1 MEFQKQNNFDEEWRK
16 AFEQASVPP
25 SDELWGRIES
35 ELDKKKKRSPFLFF
49 LKPSLMATGL
59 AAALALV
66 LGGILFFNRE
76 VKTTDVAQISTT
88 PTAEK
93 PNTASTQAKDTPKT
107 LEQPTTEQASLAAV
121 QTSSKEVGLN
131 KVSKIK
137 ISNKPAF
144 VREES
149 IIAVNARKIESKDNG
164 TNLPVVTSNQPT
176 TASDNTAIANVN
188 SANTTK
194 EAVTPLTIETLT
206 DSKTTLASVENLDGK
221 KYRYFGTR
229 YTMNRNKLAFDA
241 EAALE
246 NTENTALASNESKV
260 WVGLQSGVAPF
271 DPNMKF
277 GSLNSLAYSSANEY
291 AQLANSAA
299 SPSDKNVQVSR
310 PQNDI
315 KAGIAINSGV
325 AVGYKIAKKWSLES
339 GVRYLRGN
347 STLETNT
354 YSFQNNGYVNTF
366 LGDYLLQN
374 SAKNYSFA
382 GNSNTVVADA
392 SKFGN
397 RYEYLMVPMQVGYEI
412 GLTQKLGLNVLA
424 GISTDIFLQNSI
436 FTDNGLVRGKNT
448 INSDSKIYKPVNFSG
463 LGGLRASYLISK
475 HWQANIGTSYQRAL
489 FSGMNSSVDLN
500 MRLQMFGI
508 NYGFNYRF

>member
-1 MEFQKQNNFDEEWRK
+1 MEFQKQNNFEEEWRK
-16 AFEQASVPP
+16 AFEGASVPP

-76 VKTTDVAQISTT
+76 TNTDVALNPTKPVQDKINT
-88 PTAEK
+88 PT
-93 PNTASTQAKDTPKT
+93 P
-107 LEQPTTEQASLAAV
+107 QPTSTSKPVETPTIGQEDLASVETLPKVDNAP
-121 QTSSKEVGLN
+121 KEGQMKVG
-131 KVSKIK
+131 
-137 ISNKPAF
+137 NKPAYIYS
-144 VREES
+144 ES
-149 IIAVNARKIESKDNG
+149 IAAVNARKIESKGSD
-164 TNLPVVTSNQPT
+164 LPTAAINQPT
-176 TASDNTAIANVN
+176 VIADNTAIANTN
-188 SANTTK
+188 PDKTTQDK
-194 EAVTPLTIETLT
+194 EVITTLSPETLT
-206 DSKTTLASVENLDGK
+206 ESRITLASVDNLDSK
-221 KYRYFGTR
+221 KYRYLGSR

-241 EAALE
+241 EAIE
-246 NTENTALASNESKV
+246 NIENTALASNDSKF

-277 GSLNSLAYSSANEY
+277 SNLNSLAYSSANEY
-291 AQLANSAA
+291 AQLANGSVA
-299 SPSDKNVQVSR
+299 SPGDKNVQVSR

-315 KAGIAINSGV
+315 KAGLAINSGV
-325 AVGYKIAKKWSLES
+325 SVGYKIAKKWHVES

-374 SAKNYSFA
+374 SAKDYSMV

-392 SKFGN
+392 SKFNN

-412 GLTQKLGLNVLA
+412 GLTKKLGLNVLA

-448 INSDSKIYKPVNFSG
+448 ISNDSKIYKPVNFSG

-489 FSGMNSSVDLN
+489 FSGMHSSVDLN

>member
-1 MEFQKQNNFDEEWRK
+1 MEFQKQNNFEDEWRK
-16 AFEQASVPP
+16 AFENASVPP

-49 LKPSLMATGL
+49 LKPSFMATGL

-66 LGGILFFNRE
+66 LGGILFFNKSE
-76 VKTTDVAQISTT
+76 KTNIDVAQNPASVTQDTGMATT
-88 PTAEK
+88 T
-93 PNTASTQAKDTPKT
+93 
-107 LEQPTTEQASLAAV
+107 QPTDKKLAGEMRLAEQEVLASAEAIH
-121 QTSSKEVGLN
+121 EV
-131 KVSKIK
+131 
-137 ISNKPAF
+137 SN
-144 VREES
+144 
-149 IIAVNARKIESKDNG
+149 
-164 TNLPVVTSNQPT
+164 
-176 TASDNTAIANVN
+176 
-188 SANTTK
+188 TK
-194 EAVTPLTIETLT
+194 EAKAKNSNKSAFENQNSIASINARSTQSKIAPLPKASDTQRVVVAHNSIATNNP
-206 DSKTTLASVENLDGK
+206 DKTTNSLSSPLIAEALPDTKVALASVNNLEGK
-221 KYRYFGTR
+221 KYRYFGSS

-241 EAALE
+241 EIIE
-246 NTENTALASNESKV
+246 NTENRDLASNDSKV

-291 AQLANSAA
+291 AQLANGASA
-299 SPSDKNVQVSR
+299 SPGDKMQVSR

-315 KAGIAINSGV
+315 KAGLAINSGV
-325 AVGYKIAKKWSLES
+325 AVGYKIAKKWHVES

-354 YSFQNNGYVNTF
+354 YSFQTNGYVNTF

-374 SAKNYSFA
+374 SAKDYSFA
-382 GNSNTVVADA
+382 GVSNTVVADA

-412 GLTQKLGLNVLA
+412 GLTKKLGLNVLA
-424 GISTDIFLQNSI
+424 GFSTDIFLQNSI

-448 INSDSKIYKPVNFSG
+448 ISNDNKIYKPVNFSG

>member
-1 MEFQKQNNFDEEWRK
+1 MEFQKQNNFEEEWRK
-16 AFEQASVPP
+16 AFDNASVPP

-49 LKPSLMATGL
+49 LKPSFMATGL

-66 LGGILFFNRE
+66 LGGILFFNRTT
-76 VKTTDVAQISTT
+76 KTDLAQDTIKPAISKGNH
-88 PTAEK
+88 A
-93 PNTASTQAKDTPKT
+93 AS
-107 LEQPTTEQASLAAV
+107 QPTIPNNIEKTPVEQELV
-121 QTSSKEVGLN
+121 
-131 KVSKIK
+131 
-137 ISNKPAF
+137 
-144 VREES
+144 
-149 IIAVNARKIESKDNG
+149 
-164 TNLPVVTSNQPT
+164 
-176 TASDNTAIANVN
+176 ASDQ
-188 SANTTK
+188 
-194 EAVTPLTIETLT
+194 
-206 DSKTTLASVENLDGK
+206 TLASANDIKSKQAKANAQSGLANTGNIVSLSSRSVDSKVSNLPAIAINNPVVVSNRTNITATNQDNAAKAVITPTNAELLTDTKVTLANIDNLEGK
-221 KYRYFGTR
+221 KYRYFGSR

-241 EAALE
+241 EAPE
-246 NTENTALASNESKV
+246 NTENVALASNDSKV
-260 WVGLQSGVAPF
+260 WIGLQSGVSPF

-277 GSLNSLAYSSANEY
+277 SNLNNLAYSSANEY
-291 AQLANSAA
+291 AQLANGSAA
-299 SPSDKNVQVSR
+299 SPGDKNVQVSQ

-315 KAGIAINSGV
+315 KAGLAINSGI
-325 AVGYKIAKKWSLES
+325 AVGYKIAKKWHIES

-354 YSFQNNGYVNTF
+354 YAFQNNGYVNTF
-366 LGDYLLQN
+366 LGNYLLQN
-374 SAKNYSFA
+374 SAKDYSLV

-397 RYEYLMVPMQVGYEI
+397 RYEYLMVPMQLGYEI
-412 GLTQKLGLNVLA
+412 GITKKLGLNVLA

-436 FTDNGLVRGKNT
+436 FTDNGLVRSKNT
-448 INSDSKIYKPVNFSG
+448 ISNDSKIYKPVNFSG
-463 LGGLRASYLISK
+463 LGGLKASYLISK

>member
-1 MEFQKQNNFDEEWRK
+1 MEFQKQNNFEEEWRK
-16 AFEQASVPP
+16 AFESASIPP

-76 VKTTDVAQISTT
+76 TKTDVAYN
-88 PTAEK
+88 PVK
-93 PNTASTQAKDTPKT
+93 PVQSKT
-107 LEQPTTEQASLAAV
+107 NSEL
-121 QTSSKEVGLN
+121 KESVT
-131 KVSKIK
+131 KIK
-137 ISNKPAF
+137 ETEIAEQQTLASVESKDKLIDTKENTTKTNRISGFAGTH
-144 VREES
+144 S
-149 IIAVNARKIESKDNG
+149 MASVNARKTENSITS
-164 TNLPVVTSNQPT
+164 LPPVNVNQSGI
-176 TASDNTAIANVN
+176 AANNTAIATTN
-188 SANTTK
+188 SDNTTK
-194 EAVTPLTIETLT
+194 ETIASLTTPALT
-206 DSKTTLASVENLDGK
+206 DAQTALASVENLEGK
-221 KYRYFGTR
+221 KYRYFGSR
-229 YTMNRNKLAFDA
+229 YTLNRNKLLFDA
-241 EAALE
+241 EASE
-246 NTENTALASNESKV
+246 NTENTSLAANESKV

-291 AQLANSAA
+291 AQLANGSAA
-299 SPSDKNVQVSR
+299 SPGSKDVQVSR

-315 KAGIAINSGV
+315 KAGLAINSGV
-325 AVGYKIAKKWSLES
+325 AVGYKIAKKWHLES

-354 YSFQNNGYVNTF
+354 YAFQNNGYVNTF

-374 SAKNYSFA
+374 SAKDYSLV
-382 GNSNTVVADA
+382 GSNTVVADA

-412 GLTQKLGLNVLA
+412 GLTKKLGLNVLA
-424 GISTDIFLQNSI
+424 GFSTDIFLQNSI

-448 INSDSKIYKPVNFSG
+448 ISSDSKIYKPVNFSG
-463 LGGLRASYLISK
+463 LGGLRASYLISR

>member
-1 MEFQKQNNFDEEWRK
+1 MEFQKQNNFEEEWWK
-16 AFEQASVPP
+16 AFDNASVPP

-49 LKPSLMATGL
+49 LKPSFMATGL

-76 VKTTDVAQISTT
+76 VKTSDVAQGSAKPAQGDTRVNAPESDNTPKITAT
-88 PTAEK
+88 PTEGQTALASADTS
-93 PNTASTQAKDTPKT
+93 PNAGNIVSRSAQTKASTQPIIIG
-107 LEQPTTEQASLAAV
+107 S
-121 QTSSKEVGLN
+121 
-131 KVSKIK
+131 
-137 ISNKPAF
+137 
-144 VREES
+144 ES
-149 IIAVNARKIESKDNG
+149 TVPLNARKIELRNTD
-164 TNLPVVTSNQPT
+164 LPVIALNQPT
-176 TASDNTAIANVN
+176 ITSNNTA
-188 SANTTK
+188 
-194 EAVTPLTIETLT
+194 TIPT
-206 DSKTTLASVENLDGK
+206 SVENTGQNKESLAITPAIADDSKSTLANVGNIEGK
-221 KYRYFGTR
+221 KYRYFGSR

-241 EAALE
+241 EALE
-246 NTENTALASNESKV
+246 NTETADLASHKSKV

-277 GSLNSLAYSSANEY
+277 GSLNSMAYSSANEY
-291 AQLANSAA
+291 AQLANGSAA
-299 SPSDKNVQVSR
+299 SPDKNVQVSR
-310 PQNDI
+310 PQNAI
-315 KAGIAINSGV
+315 KAGLAINSGI
-325 AVGYKIAKKWSLES
+325 AVGYKIAKKWSVES
-339 GVRYLRGN
+339 GIKYLRGN

-354 YSFQNNGYVNTF
+354 YAFQNNGYVNTF

-374 SAKNYSFA
+374 SAKDYAFA
-382 GNSNTVVADA
+382 GASNTVVADA
-392 SKFGN
+392 SQFGN

-412 GLTQKLGLNVLA
+412 GLTKKLGLNVLA

-448 INSDSKIYKPVNFSG
+448 ISSDSKIYKPVNFSG
-463 LGGLRASYLISK
+463 LGGVRASYMLSK

>member
-1 MEFQKQNNFDEEWRK
+1 MEFQKQNNFEEEWRK
-16 AFEQASVPP
+16 AFDNASVPP

-35 ELDKKKKRSPFLFF
+35 ELDKKKRSPFLFF
-49 LKPSLMATGL
+49 LKPSFMATGL

-76 VKTTDVAQISTT
+76 TKTDAGVAQTT
-88 PTAEK
+88 TKPVQDKGIATTTQPNNTRAGEETIITRQETLASAETPLKENSIKESKGKVNAKSGLAKASNSSIASVNTRRTENRVAGMPTMAINQLPTAN
-93 PNTASTQAKDTPKT
+93 NTTIA
-107 LEQPTTEQASLAAV
+107 
-121 QTSSKEVGLN
+121 
-131 KVSKIK
+131 
-137 ISNKPAF
+137 PA
-144 VREES
+144 
-149 IIAVNARKIESKDNG
+149 N
-164 TNLPVVTSNQPT
+164 
-176 TASDNTAIANVN
+176 SDNTA
-188 SANTTK
+188 K
-194 EAVTPLTIETLT
+194 EATTLLTAEVLT
-206 DSKTTLASVENLDGK
+206 DTKAILASVDNLEGK
-221 KYRYFGTR
+221 KYRYLGSR

-241 EAALE
+241 EALE
-246 NTENTALASNESKV
+246 STDNTTLASNESKV

-277 GSLNSLAYSSANEY
+277 NNLNTLAYSSANEY
-291 AQLANSAA
+291 AQFANSSTA
-299 SPSDKNVQVSR
+299 SPGDKNVQVSR

-315 KAGIAINSGV
+315 KAGLAINSGI
-325 AVGYKIAKKWSLES
+325 AVGYKIAKKWHIES

-354 YSFQNNGYVNTF
+354 YAFQNNGYVNTF
-366 LGDYLLQN
+366 LGNYLLQN
-374 SAKNYSFA
+374 SAKNYSMVD
-382 GNSNTVVADA
+382 NSNTVVADA
-392 SKFGN
+392 SQFGN

-412 GLTQKLGLNVLA
+412 GITKKLGLNVLA

-436 FTDNGLVRGKNT
+436 FTDNGLVRSKNT
-448 INSDSKIYKPVNFSG
+448 ISNDNKIYKPVNFSG
-463 LGGLRASYLISK
+463 LGGLRASYSISK

>member
-1 MEFQKQNNFDEEWRK
+1 MEFQKQNNFEEEWRK
-16 AFEQASVPP
+16 AFEGASVPP

-35 ELDKKKKRSPFLFF
+35 ELDKKKKRIPFLFF

-66 LGGILFFNRE
+66 LGAILFFNRE
-76 VKTTDVAQISTT
+76 TNTDLAQNPTKPVEDKINAPTTQPTNASKPIET
-88 PTAEK
+88 PTVGQEALASAEISRKDYKTAKETPIKLSHK
-93 PNTASTQAKDTPKT
+93 PVFSNTESIA
-107 LEQPTTEQASLAAV
+107 
-121 QTSSKEVGLN
+121 
-131 KVSKIK
+131 KVS
-137 ISNKPAF
+137 
-144 VREES
+144 
-149 IIAVNARKIESKDNG
+149 ARKIESKSSDLPTTVIG
-164 TNLPVVTSNQPT
+164 QLPVIT
-176 TASDNTAIANVN
+176 DNTTIAHTNPDKT
-188 SANTTK
+188 SKDK
-194 EAVTPLTIETLT
+194 EII
-206 DSKTTLASVENLDGK
+206 TTLSTEALTENRVTLANVENLDGK
-221 KYRYFGTR
+221 KYRYLGSR

-241 EAALE
+241 EALE
-246 NTENTALASNESKV
+246 NIENTALASNDSKF

-277 GSLNSLAYSSANEY
+277 SNLNSLAYSSANEY
-291 AQLANSAA
+291 AQLANGSVA
-299 SPSDKNVQVSR
+299 SPGDKNVQVSQ
-310 PQNDI
+310 PQNAI
-315 KAGIAINSGV
+315 KAGLAINSGV
-325 AVGYKIAKKWSLES
+325 EVGYKIAKKWHVES
-339 GVRYLRGN
+339 GIRYLRGN
-347 STLETNT
+347 STLQTNT

-374 SAKNYSFA
+374 SAKDYSMV

-392 SKFGN
+392 SQFNN

-412 GLTQKLGLNVLA
+412 GLTGKLGLNVLA

-448 INSDSKIYKPVNFSG
+448 ISNDSKIYKPVNFSG

>member
-1 MEFQKQNNFDEEWRK
+1 MEFQKQNNFEDEWRK
-16 AFEQASVPP
+16 AFEDASVPP

-35 ELDKKKKRSPFLFF
+35 ELDNKKKRSPFLFF
-49 LKPSLMATGL
+49 LKPSFIATGL

-66 LGGILFFNRE
+66 LGGILFFNRGA
-76 VKTTDVAQISTT
+76 KTNVDVAQNPTQSKDTPIATQPTNTKAPKETASTGQELVASAETLSKNSTKGEKAKVNTKSGFANTSNIASVNARSTESRINNLPIVAVNPPITVADNTNISTT
-88 PTAEK
+88 NP
-93 PNTASTQAKDTPKT
+93 
-107 LEQPTTEQASLAAV
+107 
-121 QTSSKEVGLN
+121 
-131 KVSKIK
+131 
-137 ISNKPAF
+137 
-144 VREES
+144 
-149 IIAVNARKIESKDNG
+149 
-164 TNLPVVTSNQPT
+164 
-176 TASDNTAIANVN
+176 DNTIKDAIAPIK
-188 SANTTK
+188 A
-194 EAVTPLTIETLT
+194 EALT
-206 DSKTTLASVENLDGK
+206 DTKVALASVESLDGK
-221 KYRYFGTR
+221 KYRYLGSR

-241 EAALE
+241 ESLE
-246 NTENTALASNESKV
+246 NTENTALASNESRV

-277 GSLNSLAYSSANEY
+277 GNLNNLAYSSANEY
-291 AQLANSAA
+291 AQLANGSVA
-299 SPSDKNVQVSR
+299 SPGNKDVQVSR

-315 KAGIAINSGV
+315 KAGLAINSGV
-325 AVGYKIAKKWSLES
+325 AVGYKIAKKWHIES

-366 LGDYLLQN
+366 LGDYFLQN
-374 SAKNYSFA
+374 SAKDYSMV

-392 SKFGN
+392 SKFSN

-412 GLTQKLGLNVLA
+412 GITKKLGLNLLA
-424 GISTDIFLQNSI
+424 GFSTDIFLQNSI

-448 INSDSKIYKPVNFSG
+448 ISNDSKIYKPVNFSG
-463 LGGLRASYLISK
+463 LGGLRANYLISK

>member
-1 MEFQKQNNFDEEWRK
+1 MEFQKQNNFEEEWRK
-16 AFEQASVPP
+16 AFEDASVPP

-35 ELDKKKKRSPFLFF
+35 ELDKKKKRGPFLFF

-66 LGGILFFNRE
+66 LGSILFFNRE
-76 VKTTDVAQISTT
+76 TKSDIAQNTSKPVQTKSNSEADLSGT
-88 PTAEK
+88 PTKETAQQSLASTGSTAKLSNTK
-93 PNTASTQAKDTPKT
+93 PNTAEISSASGLTDTRTIASVNAGKTKSRITNLQPVNVSQSAIAANNTNITGTSPDNTPK
-107 LEQPTTEQASLAAV
+107 
-121 QTSSKEVGLN
+121 
-131 KVSKIK
+131 
-137 ISNKPAF
+137 
-144 VREES
+144 
-149 IIAVNARKIESKDNG
+149 D
-164 TNLPVVTSNQPT
+164 
-176 TASDNTAIANVN
+176 
-188 SANTTK
+188 
-194 EAVTPLTIETLT
+194 AVTLLTPETLT
-206 DSKTTLASVENLDGK
+206 DAKASLAGIESLEGK
-221 KYRYFGTR
+221 KYRYFGSR
-229 YTMNRNKLAFDA
+229 YTLNRNKLAFDT
-241 EAALE
+241 EEFE
-246 NTENTALASNESKV
+246 NTENTSLASNESKV

-277 GSLNSLAYSSANEY
+277 GNLNSLAYSSANEY
-291 AQLANSAA
+291 AQLANSSVAN
-299 SPSDKNVQVSR
+299 PGNKDVQVSR

-315 KAGIAINSGV
+315 KAGLAINSGV
-325 AVGYKIAKKWSLES
+325 AVGYKIARKWHLES

-354 YSFQNNGYVNTF
+354 YAFQNNGYVNTF

-374 SAKNYSFA
+374 SAKDYSF
-382 GNSNTVVADA
+382 GGMSNTVVADA

-412 GLTQKLGLNVLA
+412 GITRKLGLNVLA
-424 GISTDIFLQNSI
+424 GFSTDIFLQNSI

-463 LGGLRASYLISK
+463 LGGVRASYLISR

-500 MRLQMFGI
+500 MRLQMFGL

>member
-1 MEFQKQNNFDEEWRK
+1 MEFQKQNNFEEEWRK
-16 AFEQASVPP
+16 AFEGASVPP

-49 LKPSLMATGL
+49 LKPSFMATGL

-66 LGGILFFNRE
+66 LGSILFFNRE
-76 VKTTDVAQISTT
+76 TNTDVAQNPAKPAENKLNIPNTQSANTT
-88 PTAEK
+88 KGVEAPTARQEAMASAEAL
-93 PNTASTQAKDTPKT
+93 PEVDNTT
-107 LEQPTTEQASLAAV
+107 
-121 QTSSKEVGLN
+121 KETR
-131 KVSKIK
+131 IK
-137 ISNKPAF
+137 ISTQPALGNQ
-144 VREES
+144 ES
-149 IIAVNARKIESKDNG
+149 IVAINARKIENKNSG
-164 TNLPVVTSNQPT
+164 LPTVTQST
-176 TASDNTAIANVN
+176 GIIDNTAIANKNPAETAPVEEAIPTL
-188 SANTTK
+188 SA
-194 EAVTPLTIETLT
+194 EALTE
-206 DSKTTLASVENLDGK
+206 SRATLASVENLDGK
-221 KYRYFGTR
+221 KYRYLGSR

-241 EAALE
+241 EALE
-246 NTENTALASNESKV
+246 NTENTALASNDSKF

-277 GSLNSLAYSSANEY
+277 SNLNSLAYSSANEY
-291 AQLANSAA
+291 AQLANGSAA
-299 SPSDKNVQVSR
+299 SPGDKNVQVSR

-315 KAGIAINSGV
+315 KAGLAINNGV
-325 AVGYKIAKKWSLES
+325 AVGYKIAKKWHVES

-347 STLETNT
+347 STLQTNT
-354 YSFQNNGYVNTF
+354 YAFQNNGYVNTF

-374 SAKNYSFA
+374 SAKDYAF
-382 GNSNTVVADA
+382 GGISNTVVADA
-392 SKFGN
+392 SQFNN

-412 GLTQKLGLNVLA
+412 GLTKKLGLNILA

-448 INSDSKIYKPVNFSG
+448 ISNDSKIYKPVNFSG

-489 FSGMNSSVDLN
+489 FSGMNSTVDLN
-500 MRLQMFGI
+500 MRLQMFGL

>member
-1 MEFQKQNNFDEEWRK
+1 MEFQKQNNFEEEWRK
-16 AFEQASVPP
+16 AFESASVPP

-76 VKTTDVAQISTT
+76 TNTDVALNPTKPVRDKINAPTPQPTSTSKPVET
-88 PTAEK
+88 PTIGQEDLASVE
-93 PNTASTQAKDTPKT
+93 PLPQVDNT
-107 LEQPTTEQASLAAV
+107 
-121 QTSSKEVGLN
+121 SKKGKMNV
-131 KVSKIK
+131 
-137 ISNKPAF
+137 SNKSSYINS
-144 VREES
+144 ES
-149 IIAVNARKIESKDNG
+149 IVAVNARKIQSKSSD
-164 TNLPVVTSNQPT
+164 LPTTVINQPPVI
-176 TASDNTAIANVN
+176 ADNIAIASTNE
-188 SANTTK
+188 AKTTQDK
-194 EAVTPLTIETLT
+194 EVITTLSPEALTE
-206 DSKTTLASVENLDGK
+206 SRVTLASVDNLDGK
-221 KYRYFGTR
+221 KYRYLGSR

-241 EAALE
+241 EALE
-246 NTENTALASNESKV
+246 NTENTALASNDSKF

-277 GSLNSLAYSSANEY
+277 SNLNSLAYSSANEY
-291 AQLANSAA
+291 AQLANGSVA
-299 SPSDKNVQVSR
+299 SPGDKNVQVSQ
-310 PQNDI
+310 PQNAI
-315 KAGIAINSGV
+315 KAGLAINSGV
-325 AVGYKIAKKWSLES
+325 AVGYKIAKKWHVES

-354 YSFQNNGYVNTF
+354 YAFQNNGYVNTF

-374 SAKNYSFA
+374 SAKDYSMV

-392 SKFGN
+392 SKFNN
-397 RYEYLMVPMQVGYEI
+397 RYEYLMVPMQLGYEI
-412 GLTQKLGLNVLA
+412 GLTKKLGLNVLA

-448 INSDSKIYKPVNFSG
+448 ISNDSKIYKPVNFSG
-463 LGGLRASYLISK
+463 LGGLRASYMLNK

-489 FSGMNSSVDLN
+489 FSGMNSTVDLN